1 LQVELEEVTNERNR
15 RIAEFQKQLEKEK
28 SNYRGRLA
36 EAERRTKEAEQKR
49 AQLRITMEKERANWR
64 LEADQLRHLEKK

>member
-1 LQVELEEVTNERNR
+1 MTNERNR
-15 RIAEFQKQLEKEK
+15 RISDFQKQLEKEK
-28 SNYRGRLA
+28 SNYRSRLA

-64 LEADQLRHLEKK
+64 LEAD